1 MMQRFLSVLYN
12 IIIHIY
18 IYQIFVY
25 MDRKK
30 ENMEN
35 LFVDIDKLLKCL
47 NV

>member
-12 IIIHIY
+12 IIIH